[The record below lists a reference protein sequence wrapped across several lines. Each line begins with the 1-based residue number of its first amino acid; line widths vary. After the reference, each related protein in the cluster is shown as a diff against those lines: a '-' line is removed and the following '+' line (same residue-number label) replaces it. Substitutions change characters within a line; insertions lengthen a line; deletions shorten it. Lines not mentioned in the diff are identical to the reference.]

1 MSNVKFDAA
10 NYYYSGQGVVMIGQR
25 DPVTG
30 NPLGLRPV
38 GNVTDLKIAIA
49 TTVVNH
55 KGSQD
60 GQRAVDARLQTET
73 NATASMTIDNW
84 SSKNLADALRGG
96 STAIVGGTMT
106 GVTVTGYPGLVT
118 GLPHIKVSAVVVK
131 QGSTTLT
138 DYVNDQTTW
147 DYKLNAD
154 AGSIL
159 LNDGTGPAA
168 VAGLTGPGPITLTVS
183 YTYATQT
190 LVDSLTL
197 PLTESW
203 LRFEGL
209 NTVDGNAPVVVDVFR
224 FSNDPLR
231 ELALISDAFGQF
243 VLEGTV
249 LKDFTRPSGMSS
261 YFQVRKTH

>member
-1 MSNVKFDAA
+1 MANVKFDAA

-38 GNVTDLKIAIA
+38 GNVSDLKVSIA

-84 SSKNLADALRGG
+84 HSDNLSKALRGDRA
-96 STAIVGGTMT
+96 AITTGTVT
-106 GVTVTGYPGLVT
+106 GLAVTGYPGLVT
-118 GLPHIKVSAVVVK
+118 GLPHIRISAATVK
-131 QGSTTLT
+131 QGATVLT
-138 DYVNDQTTW
+138 EWVNDQTDW
-147 DYKLNAD
+147 DYKINYD

-159 LNDGTGPAA
+159 INDGLGRP
-168 VAGLTGPGPITLTVS
+168 VDGLTGAGPYTDLTVG
-183 YTYATQT
+183 YTYAAQS
-190 LVDSLTL
+190 LVNSLTQ
-197 PLTESW
+197 PLEENW

-209 NTVDGNAPVVVDVFR
+209 NTVDGNSPVVVDVFR

-249 LKDFTRPSGMSS
+249 LKDFTRPSGMSA
-261 YFQVRKTH
+261 YFQVKKLH